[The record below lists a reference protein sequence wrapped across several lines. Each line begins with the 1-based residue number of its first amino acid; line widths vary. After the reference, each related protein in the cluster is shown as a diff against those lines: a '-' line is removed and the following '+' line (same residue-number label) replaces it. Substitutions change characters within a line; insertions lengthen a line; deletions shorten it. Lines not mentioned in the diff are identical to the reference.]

1 LTKKL
6 LITTIWNI
14 KMSREPYQVAIDVGS
29 NSIKLCVVKESID
42 NPGKLQVLCL
52 LEGESAGIRKGVI
65 TNMSEATESLIE
77 LINQA
82 ESVIG
87 LPIKSAVIGINSP
100 SITFVNSE
108 GMAIISAT
116 DNEIRDSDVDRV
128 VQDSLN
134 KAFGIQN
141 SEIIHLITKSF
152 SVDNQQGIKY
162 PVGMVG
168 GKLEAKTLII
178 SCDNS
183 FLRNF
188 NKVFEQSDIQVS
200 DTIFTPLASS
210 DYTLS
215 SRQKKAGSIL
225 VDIGYASTS
234 YIVLENE
241 EVIYSAIIPAG
252 SDHITSDLAVGL
264 QTNIEM
270 AEEIKKQFLTLG
282 ALENENEEIEI
293 YNPDLQINEKFK
305 LIDIQQYA
313 KPRVE
318 EIFSMIYRDLKKI
331 GKNSLPGGCVLIG
344 GGSSLNG
351 IDEVSRQT
359 LKLNTFKYVFDLNSI
374 EFVPDYNN
382 DPAFIN
388 CIALTAYSY
397 HHQDDNQSKKIG
409 KNSNKSTSGNG
420 SFWSNIKKYLP
431 FK

>member
-1 LTKKL
+1 
-6 LITTIWNI
+6 
-14 KMSREPYQVAIDVGS
+14 MSREPYQVAIDVGS
-29 NSIKLCVVKESID
+29 NSIKLCVVKESLD

-52 LEGESAGIRKGVI
+52 LEGESAGIRKGVV

-77 LINQA
+77 LVNQA
-82 ESVIG
+82 ESIVG
-87 LPIKSAVIGINSP
+87 LPIKSAVVGINSP

-108 GMAIISAT
+108 GMAIISAS

-134 KAFGIQN
+134 KAFGMQN

-162 PVGMVG
+162 PAGMVG

-188 NKVFEQSDIQVS
+188 NKVFEQSDIHIA
-200 DTIFTPLASS
+200 DTIFTPLAAS
-210 DYTLS
+210 DYILS
-215 SRQKKAGSIL
+215 SRQKKAGSVLI
-225 VDIGYASTS
+225 DMGYASTS

-241 EVIYSAIIPAG
+241 EVIYSGIIPAG

-270 AEEIKKQFLTLG
+270 AEEVKKQFLTLG
-282 ALENENEEIEI
+282 KLDNEEESIEI

-305 LIDIQQYA
+305 LIEIQQYA

-318 EIFSMIYRDLKKI
+318 ELFSMILKDLKKI

-344 GGSSLNG
+344 GGSSLIG
-351 IDEVSRQT
+351 IDEVARQT
-359 LKLNTFKYVFDLNSI
+359 LKLNTFKYVFDLNTI

-382 DPAFIN
+382 NPAFIN
-388 CIALTAYSY
+388 CIALAAYSY
-397 HHQDDNQSKKIG
+397 HHQDSNAKKIG
-409 KNSNKSTSGNG
+409 KLSGPKTSGAMAGN
-420 SFWSNIKKYLP
+420 FWSNIKKYLP
-431 FK
+431 F